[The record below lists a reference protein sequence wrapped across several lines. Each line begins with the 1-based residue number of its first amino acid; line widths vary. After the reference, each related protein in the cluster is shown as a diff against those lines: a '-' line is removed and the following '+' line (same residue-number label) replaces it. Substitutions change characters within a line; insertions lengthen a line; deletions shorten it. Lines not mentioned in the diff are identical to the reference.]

1 MTQAELAKLLD
12 VSKEAI
18 GNYENATS
26 HPKEP
31 ILLKIME
38 VLEVDA
44 NFLFQDVVNFKQK
57 KHSET
62 DVLATDFYID
72 TMMSNSESRKNFLAE
87 LEKASSKLDDEDWT
101 YLARTV
107 EIMSTKK
114 TKIRAIKVKIFVF
127 FVSIFEHQR
136 LILEYHRKVRTRSRI
151 RHRHHKECGGSYLM
165 LPPVL
170 GHFPI

>member
-1 MTQAELAKLLD
+1 LTQAELAKLLD

-107 EIMSTKK
+107 EIM
-114 TKIRAIKVKIFVF
+114 
-127 FVSIFEHQR
+127 
-136 LILEYHRKVRTRSRI
+136 
-151 RHRHHKECGGSYLM
+151 
-165 LPPVL
+165 
-170 GHFPI
+170 